1 MPFLGT
7 IVNFFVVLVCGL
19 MGLLVKKGIPIR
31 VLESIRIAVGVFV
44 VYMGID
50 GVLSS
55 TPAEGSEIISDGL
68 VKALVMLLSLALGTF
83 IGETVNIKKMVE
95 RLGDFLEEK
104 LVPGGEKGSFAEG
117 FVYCSLLFCAGAMTI
132 NGAFMDAFGNPDILI
147 TKSVMDGIMCLVL
160 APTLGIGCAASSA
173 FVLVYQGALTLV
185 GLFLGDLL
193 PPEMIS
199 YISTTGSLIL
209 ILIGTNMIGATKV
222 DTENMT
228 PAIFLPA
235 LIWPIISLVV
245 S

>member
-55 TPAEGSEIISDGL
+55 TPAVGSEIISDGL

-104 LVPGGEKGSFAEG
+104 LVPGGENGSFAEG

-228 PAIFLPA
+228 PAIFLPV